1 MLLSITVV
9 VSYPSCG
16 GTIGNTKLE
25 FWKKVYE
32 EHPPEDESLI
42 FRSFSMH
49 DFLQA
54 RDELDRLEHPMRPP
68 STSSWGHPWSR
79 RSSVVTDGP
88 LLLGSPKIDTESVP
102 GSGLTRLCVVRGHPL
117 NT

>member
-1 MLLSITVV
+1 M
-9 VSYPSCG
+9 
-16 GTIGNTKLE
+16 N
-25 FWKKVYE
+25 
-32 EHPPEDESLI
+32 
-42 FRSFSMH
+42 

-54 RDELDRLEHPMRPP
+54 RDELYALEHPIRPP
-68 STSSWGHPWSR
+68 STLSWAHPWLG

-88 LLLGSPKIDTESVP
+88 SSLTGSVVGTESLP